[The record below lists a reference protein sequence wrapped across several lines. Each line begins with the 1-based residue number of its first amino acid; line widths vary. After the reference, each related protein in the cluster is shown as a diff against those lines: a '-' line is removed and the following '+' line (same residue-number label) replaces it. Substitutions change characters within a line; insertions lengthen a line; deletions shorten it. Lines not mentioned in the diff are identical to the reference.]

1 MNALHQYL
9 PGSITAVALMLALA
23 ADAHA
28 GLILSNASFDTPNSN
43 YTSTTLTGVRHWG
56 PSAAAHWTTWNN
68 TWGTTLT
75 TLLPST
81 LPGGGTNMIHVETTG
96 GRNGIGQV
104 MAPFNTG
111 PSNVVT
117 SAYVYVL
124 SGKVS
129 LGTGN
134 GGSAAA
140 DVISTTTNRWERLQA
155 PNGHAPAN
163 EVVVYSYGGPANY
176 YVGNVS
182 IQSDSVHISSIPE
195 PSALLLST
203 LGVCFTC
210 LGSGWWRRRGA
221 IQEVST
227 SGSVEVAT
235 IDVG

>member
-1 MNALHQYL
+1 
-9 PGSITAVALMLALA
+9 
-23 ADAHA
+23 
-28 GLILSNASFDTPNSN
+28 
-43 YTSTTLTGVRHWG
+43 
-56 PSAAAHWTTWNN
+56 
-68 TWGTTLT
+68 
-75 TLLPST
+75 
-81 LPGGGTNMIHVETTG
+81 MIHVETTG

-155 PNGHAPAN
+155 PNGRSPAN

-176 YVGNVS
+176 YVGNVA
-182 IQSDSVHISSIPE
+182 IQSAPE

-227 SGSVEVAT
+227 SGSVKAAT